1 MKWLIPIFVL
11 HILTFNK
18 EGKYCSYFIPTVYL
32 LFYSPIVL
40 LGLIYVGISG
50 DPVSGKDVSGKDV
63 SFVVTEGVLV
73 KIFNVEV
80 DSVPMLVVVSLPDF
94 KM

>member
-1 MKWLIPIFVL
+1 MSG
-11 HILTFNK
+11 K
-18 EGKYCSYFIPTVYL
+18 E
-32 LFYSPIVL
+32 
-40 LGLIYVGISG
+40 
-50 DPVSGKDVSGKDV
+50 VSGENV